1 MIASSESHLLMHFN
15 VEAIRHLVVHDL
27 LPLNFGL
34 LLGQFFAFQFQ
45 AESERKAQ
53 TFRQTKK

>member
-15 VEAIRHLVVHDL
+15 VEAIRHFVVHDV

-45 AESERKAQ
+45 AESESKAQ
-53 TFRQTKK
+53 L